1 MIYFSRN
8 FAILVLLLWGS
19 CFSRFAAA
27 EPALKIGYFDLP
39 PHAFAADPAA
49 SPALR
54 YFDQLAALMQRQP
67 EYLQA
72 PLARL
77 LQMLEQNQLDAIL
90 LLAKNIERQQQ
101 FVYPQKP
108 FLLTKPV
115 LVVSADNPF
124 SIATLQQDPAL
135 QLGLW
140 PGGYHSNFV
149 KAIKGQQIPISGD
162 RIDERGLTMLTQ
174 GRINAFFS
182 PDQISIRYLLQK
194 NDWGAQLKLL
204 TVPDETVEIYTVFSK
219 TSGLELLPAYEK
231 ALQTLQA
238 KQPYVLE

>member
-1 MIYFSRN
+1 MSFSRT
-8 FAILVLLLWGS
+8 FGILVLFLWGT
-19 CFSRFAAA
+19 CFSMFTAAQ
-27 EPALKIGYFDLP
+27 PALKIGYFDLP
-39 PHAFAADPAA
+39 PHVFAADPAS

-54 YFDQLAALMQRQP
+54 YFDQLAAVMQLQP
-67 EYLQA
+67 EYLHA
-72 PLARL
+72 PLPRL

-101 FVYPQKP
+101 FVYPKTP
-108 FLLTKPV
+108 LLLTKPV
-115 LVVSADNPF
+115 LVVRADNTF

-140 PGGYHSNFV
+140 PGGHHSAFV

-162 RIDERGLTMLTQ
+162 QIDERGLNMLTQ

-194 NDWGAQLKLL
+194 NDWEKQLKLL
-204 TVPDETVEIYTVFSK
+204 PVPDETVEIYTVFSK
-219 TSGLELLPAYEK
+219 ASAQDVLPAYEK
-231 ALQTLQA
+231 ALKTLQS
-238 KQPYVLE
+238 KQPYSVE